1 MGGKKILLL
10 SVSAGHGHVRAA
22 EGIAAGVETWFP
34 GHEARHIDLM
44 TLVPAFFN
52 RAYKGSYLKLIRSH
66 PRIWGYLY
74 DQADKFKS
82 DSRMENLRRA
92 IESACNKRLLPI
104 LSEYRPD
111 HIICTH
117 FMPIQFLLR
126 WKRKGRLDTPIWSCV
141 TDFVAHRFWLEQ
153 GLAGHF
159 TAGEENVWRMRARGL
174 KNERITATGIPVLP
188 AFIPPRDKEGRMK
201 ARLAARERFGL
212 AADTP
217 VILMMG
223 GGAGVG
229 NMLELARTLFS
240 LPCGFQLVV
249 LAGQNKELLANL
261 EKEKDVFPGR
271 LFPMGFTSEV
281 PALLAAA
288 DLVITKP
295 GGLTTVECLA
305 MGKPMLV
312 YSPIPG
318 QEEQNADVLLENGA
332 AMKAPDNFGLVWR
345 VRELMEKPALLERLA
360 ENAAALGKPYAA
372 RDILAEVLG
381 ETPVER
387 KSEPDV

>member
-1 MGGKKILLL
+1 MAGKKILLL

-22 EGIAAGVETWFP
+22 EGLAEGTALWFP

-44 TLVPAFFN
+44 TLVPGFFN
-52 RAYKGSYLKLIRSH
+52 RAYKGSYLKLIASH

-74 DQADKFKS
+74 ERADKYKS
-82 DSRMENLRRA
+82 DSRLGDLRRA
-92 IESACNKRLLPI
+92 LESACNKSLLPI
-104 LSEYRPD
+104 LKEYGPD
-111 HIICTH
+111 HVICTH

-126 WKRKGRLDTPIWSCV
+126 WKGKGRLDVPIWSCI
-141 TDFVAHRFWLEQ
+141 TDFVAHRFWLEP

-174 KNERITATGIPVLP
+174 ENERIFATGIPVLP
-188 AFIPPRDKEGRMK
+188 AFIPPSDKDGRTK

-212 AADTP
+212 GADTP
-217 VILMMG
+217 VILLMG
-223 GGAGVG
+223 GGEGLG
-229 NMLELARTLFS
+229 NMLELARSLLS
-240 LPCGFQLVV
+240 LPCDFRLVV
-249 LAGQNKELLANL
+249 LAGQNRELLADL
-261 EKEKDVFPGR
+261 EKKRSTFPGR
-271 LFPMGFTSEV
+271 LFPMGFSDEV
-281 PALLAAA
+281 PALLAAC
-288 DLVITKP
+288 DLVVSKP

-318 QEEQNADVLLENGA
+318 QEEQNADMLLENGA
-332 AMKAPDNFGLVWR
+332 AMKAPDGFGLVWR
-345 VRELMEKPALLERLA
+345 VRKLLETPALLKRLA

-381 ETPVER
+381 EAPVEG
-387 KSEPDV
+387 